1 MIIQKILENLNIIV
15 EAVKLIVDVAEYIPS
30 I

>member
-1 MIIQKILENLNIIV
+1 MIQKVLENLSIIV

>member
-1 MIIQKILENLNIIV
+1 MVQKILENLSIIV